1 MLLERDTSLEES
13 TGLQLED
20 ALVQPTKEGLAH
32 IRISNPSGL
41 TSVIREGT
49 VLGEAVEAIAAS
61 PDDAPEDSIAICM
74 IPDIKKVST
83 ISDSERKRK
92 VLEVL
97 EEPDLPEPEKKL
109 LCDFIA
115 ENHFARS
122 LEKGEHGETG
132 LIQMEIDTGD
142 AAPRKQPVRRM
153 PFAGRSEIA

>member
-1 MLLERDTSLEES
+1 M
-13 TGLQLED
+13 
-20 ALVQPTKEGLAH
+20 
-32 IRISNPSGL
+32 
-41 TSVIREGT
+41 
-49 VLGEAVEAIAAS
+49 EAIAVS
-61 PDDAPEDSIAICM
+61 PDDAPEDSIAIRM

-115 ENHFARS
+115 ENHLAFS
-122 LEKGEHGETG
+122 LEKGERGETG
-132 LIQMEIDTGD
+132 LIQMETDTGD

-153 PFAGRSEIA
+153 PFAARSEIA